1 MPRRW
6 LFHFGGGGQRAADGT
21 GRPETRA
28 AGLEKGNTRREKRLR
43 MITGYAEMLGFLPA
57 AASAAVRE
65 PTLFIFPSS

>member
-1 MPRRW
+1 MAP
-6 LFHFGGGGQRAADGT
+6 GG
-21 GRPETRA
+21 PETRA
-28 AGLEKGNTRREKRLR
+28 AGLEKGNTGREKRLR